1 MTVASLLIFLINPAN
16 VFPGPISIKRSTPSA
31 SIVSTL
37 CCHLTEEEIR
47 HNLKV
52 AVEQG
57 AGLAIGTRGPLSVF
71 AYDGKRYYEQEA
83 CKVEEVKD
91 ALGAGDSF
99 IGAFLV
105 NYLQYDEWT
114 EEERISYAL
123 KQAVEHAASVIQVEG
138 SIGVGYDVEADQV
151 KEMVGIQNE

>member
-1 MTVASLLIFLINPAN
+1 M
-16 VFPGPISIKRSTPSA
+16 
-31 SIVSTL
+31 
-37 CCHLTEEEIR
+37 
-47 HNLKV
+47 
-52 AVEQG
+52 
-57 AGLAIGTRGPLSVF
+57 
-71 AYDGKRYYEQEA
+71 
-83 CKVEEVKD
+83 EEVKD

-151 KEMVGIQNE
+151 KEMVGMEI